1 MDDKIDMESPA
12 AHFASPA
19 PEGNAKEKRCNP
31 SSSEMADLSTVAE
44 PKKDTIDARRLLTEE
59 ERAKMLSRIHSL
71 VYWVGMLIP
80 EHELLGGS
88 EIDLREVV
96 YNLTTKEHLTDDEV
110 AEVHELIELLR
121 TKERSLERRLAH
133 DPVTTSTAKD
143 LLSEICGLLRA
154 IDELRETESQEHA
167 EFSKQEVMKRVEDAK
182 RWQRFLEAI
191 EPSS

>member
-1 MDDKIDMESPA
+1 MTE
-12 AHFASPA
+12 
-19 PEGNAKEKRCNP
+19 P
-31 SSSEMADLSTVAE
+31 SSPTQSGRE
-44 PKKDTIDARRLLTEE
+44 TIDARRLLTEE

-96 YNLTTKEHLTDDEV
+96 YNLTTKEHLTDEEV
-110 AEVHELIELLR
+110 AEVHELIDLLKA
-121 TKERSLERRLAH
+121 KERSLEKRLAH
-133 DPVTTSTAKD
+133 DPMTVGTAKD

-154 IDELRETESQEHA
+154 IDELRETGSQEHA
-167 EFSKQEVMKRVEDAK
+167 EFSKREVMSRVEDAK

-191 EPSS
+191 QPHA